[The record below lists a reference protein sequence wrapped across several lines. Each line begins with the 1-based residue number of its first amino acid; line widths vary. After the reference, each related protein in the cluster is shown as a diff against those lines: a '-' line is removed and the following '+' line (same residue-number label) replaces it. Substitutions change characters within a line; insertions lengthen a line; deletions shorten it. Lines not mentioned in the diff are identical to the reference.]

1 MKNAKQLERHF
12 KGVANHRRIEI
23 LLLVAR
29 SESISL
35 ENISESIDCD
45 IKNTCQHTQKLVQ
58 AGLVNKKY
66 NGRMVGHSVSPY
78 GRKFIKFIKSFSSSP
93 K

>member
-1 MKNAKQLERHF
+1 MKTAKQLERHF

-23 LLLVAR
+23 LLLIERA
-29 SESISL
+29 ENISL
-35 ENISESIDCD
+35 EKIAESIECD
-45 IKNTCQHTQKLVQ
+45 IKNVCQHTQRLVQ

-78 GRKFIKFIKSFSSSP
+78 GKKFIKFIKAFEE
-93 K
+93 

>member
-1 MKNAKQLERHF
+1 MKTAKQIERHF

-29 SESISL
+29 AENISL
-35 ENISESIDCD
+35 ENIADSIGCD

-58 AGLVNKKY
+58 AGLINKKY

-78 GRKFIKFIKSFSSSP
+78 GKKIIRFIKSF
-93 K
+93 

>member
-1 MKNAKQLERHF
+1 MKTAKQLERHF

-29 SESISL
+29 SENISL
-35 ENISESIDCD
+35 EDIAEAINCD
-45 IKNTCQHTQKLVQ
+45 IKNVCQHTQKLVQ
-58 AGLVNKKY
+58 AGLLNKKY

-78 GRKFIKFIKSFSSSP
+78 GRKFIKFIRSFQEQ